1 MRRTSWWRTRSRLRP
16 DGVATEP
23 PKQPTVAHVIHS
35 LGAGGAEAVL
45 VDLARA
51 ARGVGMRLV
60 VIGLSDAFDGAAVDR
75 RIVPQL
81 QACGATVYEMR
92 ARRYDPTLTFA
103 VARILRAESVDI
115 VHTHLKH
122 ADLIGGVA
130 ARMAGLRSVSTL
142 HVIDTP
148 TSRTHRLRLG
158 LAMRARHLSSTVIA
172 LSSEQLRW
180 YREQAGADD
189 RVVLLPNGVVEP
201 RLSADPSAVR
211 AEIGVPEGA
220 LLSVCASLMRPEKG
234 HADLLEAIR
243 LLPDEPPMVVALA
256 GDGPLSGVIRK
267 TVESDPI
274 LRERVRMLGFRT
286 DVADLLAASDF
297 VVQPSL
303 ADALPTSLISALAAS
318 RPIVATRVGGIP
330 DIVGD
335 EYGILVASADPAS
348 LSAGMHEMA
357 ATVRAGGEGLAA
369 MHAAARR
376 RYEDRFSAEGWVMG
390 LQAVYTRAIAPRR
403 AAGAGRRRVALV
415 EFPPSGG
422 LFQFSLQLGE
432 ALARAGDEVEL
443 ITGPRPEL
451 RSREPRCRV
460 RSLLP
465 TWHPGAG
472 AGAPEWWRRPRRVLR
487 AVQHTAAWLVLI
499 GYLRITRPDVVL
511 WSEWRFPTDGWGVR
525 AVRKLLPQMV
535 LALVAHEPR
544 VLVEQP
550 GSDEVYKTDRA
561 TNGSLALAYGDLDV
575 AFVLGESAKDVL
587 TRMWPMVAAVHV
599 IPHGDEGI
607 FAGGAIDDAGSAA
620 PVALCF
626 GTITAYKGIGTLLEA
641 WPKVRAHVPDARLV
655 IAGAL
660 SADVDGKALRAQ
672 AAQLAGVQLEIG
684 YVAVQDVAGY
694 FARARC
700 VVLPYLRAS
709 QSGVA
714 HLAHTLGR
722 PVVATRVG
730 DIPGVVRDQESGLL
744 VEPGDPDALAIA
756 IIDLLT
762 DPGKAAR
769 LGGAGAQQLAG
780 GASWDLV
787 ADRLRRGLAA
797 VDAGRGRVND

>member
-1 MRRTSWWRTRSRLRP
+1 M
-16 DGVATEP
+16 
-23 PKQPTVAHVIHS
+23 AHVIHS
-35 LGAGGAEAVL
+35 LGAGGAETVL

-51 ARGVGMRLV
+51 AQAVGMRLV
-60 VIGLSDAFDGAAVDR
+60 VIGLSDAFDGADVDR
-75 RIVPQL
+75 RVVPQL
-81 QACGATVYEMR
+81 QACGATVYELK

-103 VARILRAESVDI
+103 VARILRRESVDV

-148 TSRTHRLRLG
+148 TSWAHRLRLG
-158 LAMRARHLSSTVIA
+158 LAMRARHLASAVIA

-180 YREQAGADD
+180 YRELAGTDD

-201 RLSADPSAVR
+201 QLTSDRSAVR
-211 AEIGVPEGA
+211 AEIGVPDGA
-220 LLSVCASLMRPEKG
+220 VLAVCVSLMRPEKG
-234 HADLLEAIR
+234 HADLLEAVR
-243 LLPDEPPMVVALA
+243 LLPAELPLVVALA
-256 GDGPLSGVIRK
+256 GDGPLSDGIGA
-267 TVESDPI
+267 TVESDPV
-274 LRERVRMLGFRT
+274 LRERVRVLGFRA

-303 ADALPTSLISALAAS
+303 ADALPTALISALAAA

-330 DIVGD
+330 DIVHD
-335 EYGILVASADPAS
+335 EYGILVAPADPAA
-348 LSAGMHEMA
+348 LSAGISEMA
-357 ATVRAGGEGLAA
+357 ATVKASGQRLAA
-369 MHAAARR
+369 MSKAARR
-376 RYEDRFSAEGWVMG
+376 RYEERFSADSWVAG
-390 LQAVYTRAIAPRR
+390 LQALYQRVTDGQV
-403 AAGAGRRRVALV
+403 GAGGRRVAMV

-432 ALARAGDEVEL
+432 ALARAGDDVEL

-465 TWHPGAG
+465 TWHPAAG
-472 AGAPEWWRRPRRVLR
+472 ANAPEWWRRPRRAVR

-499 GYLRITRPDVVL
+499 GYLWITRPDVVL
-511 WSEWRFPTDGWGVR
+511 WSEWRFPTDGWGVH
-525 AVRKLLPQMV
+525 AVRKLLPHTV

-550 GSDEVYKTDRA
+550 GSDGVYKTDRA
-561 TNGSLALAYGDLDV
+561 TNGALELAYGDLDV
-575 AFVLGESAKDVL
+575 AFVLGDAAKEVL
-587 TRMWPMVAAVHV
+587 TSTWPMVAAVHV

-607 FAGGAIDDAGSAA
+607 FAREAVDGPDTAA

-626 GTITAYKGIGTLLEA
+626 GTITAYKGIDTLLEA
-641 WPKVRAHVPDARLV
+641 WPKVRAQVPDARLV

-672 AAQLAGVQLEIG
+672 AARLTGVEMNIG
-684 YVAVQDVAGY
+684 YVAVGDVAQY

-700 VVLPYLRAS
+700 VVLPYLRSS

-744 VEPGDPDALAIA
+744 VEPADPDALALA
-756 IIDLLT
+756 VIDLLT
-762 DPGKAAR
+762 DPGKASR
-769 LGGAGAQQLAG
+769 LGETGARQLAA

-787 ADRLRRGLAA
+787 AERLKQGLVA
-797 VDAGRGRVND
+797 VTGAR